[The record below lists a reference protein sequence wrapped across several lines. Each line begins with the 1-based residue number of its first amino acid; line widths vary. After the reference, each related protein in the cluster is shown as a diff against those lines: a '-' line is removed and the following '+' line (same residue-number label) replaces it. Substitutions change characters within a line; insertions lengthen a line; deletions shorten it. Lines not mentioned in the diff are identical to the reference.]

1 MPICMRC
8 GEIVH
13 NTDDSIC
20 KDILKFCMTYNVSPS
35 ELVDLASGRFAE
47 VSDAFNNLP
56 DDSKATILSLTDLLS
71 KARSGATSPAPK
83 VQSKSSKGKGSGSK
97 KK

>member
-1 MPICMRC
+1 
-8 GEIVH
+8 
-13 NTDDSIC
+13 
-20 KDILKFCMTYNVSPS
+20 MTYNVSPS

-71 KARSGATSPAPK
+71 KAKSGAVPSRPK
-83 VQSKSSKGKGSGSK
+83 VPAKSSKGKSSGSK